1 MFERWYKINGITHE
15 LLESWS
21 DELRKDIIVWEEN
34 NRVEARIRLNL
45 IEAVRMRR
53 LMKRNNEE
61 QPYYKLGLI
70 PL

>member
-34 NRVEARIRLNL
+34 NRVEARIRLNP
-45 IEAVRMRR
+45 IEAARMQR

>member
-21 DELRKDIIVWEEN
+21 DELRKDIIVWEES
-34 NRVEARIRLNL
+34 NRVEARIRLNP
-45 IEAVRMRR
+45 IEAARMRH